1 VGVCQSTAHIGKE
14 AGMSIAAQR
23 QSGKTSSL
31 VEMAESLQELVE
43 RAAADAQSLY
53 RVERG
58 VLDSLLKM
66 GHAAIELF
74 LAQQPNGDLG
84 ETVPDEDGRT
94 LHRSEEPVARP
105 LRTIFGEHEFSA
117 FVYRRRKHP
126 NTPIALRPVD
136 ARMSLPP
143 HRWSHL
149 LQEFT
154 QLFCIEQAFEP
165 AAEAFARIFGQRL
178 SVDTLERVNQEM
190 GEEAGEFLDG
200 LAAPPAKE
208 EGELLVVTADGK
220 GVPMVQSDAARLRC
234 FEERPLRPGNRRMA
248 TLASVYSVDRFVRT
262 PEQIVEALFRDVRE
276 EPLPTDAPRPEPCH
290 KRVVARLPQVFE
302 DIDPTQPISGTIIA
316 LSWAAREVERRRKR
330 RQRLVRLMD
339 GQTSLWDAA
348 DLCLADIPEEERW
361 DILDIVHVAGYVWRA
376 AKAFYS
382 HREPQ
387 EAFVRE
393 RLLRILQGDVQG
405 VIRGLRRMATLRR
418 LSGTA
423 RREIDT
429 VCGYFT
435 THAARMQYDRYLAA
449 GCPIATGVI
458 EGACRHLVKDRM
470 ERSGM
475 RWTQL
480 HAQAM
485 LDVRAVHQS
494 SYWDAFH
501 QQRITNVQASNRA
514 CRALF
519 AATTPLA
526 G

>member
-1 VGVCQSTAHIGKE
+1 
-14 AGMSIAAQR
+14 
-23 QSGKTSSL
+23 
-31 VEMAESLQELVE
+31 
-43 RAAADAQSLY
+43 
-53 RVERG
+53 
-58 VLDSLLKM
+58 VLDGLLKM
-66 GHAAIELF
+66 GHAAVEAF
-74 LAQQPNGDLG
+74 LALQGNGDLG
-84 ETVPDEDGRT
+84 ETVPDDDGRT
-94 LHRSEEPVARP
+94 LHRSAEPVARP
-105 LRTIFGEHEFSA
+105 LRTIFGEHEFAA

-143 HRWSHL
+143 DRWSHL

-154 QLFCIEQAFEP
+154 QLFCIEEAFEP
-165 AAEAFARIFGQRL
+165 AAAAFARIFRQRL
-178 SVDTLERVNQEM
+178 SVDTLEHVNQQM
-190 GEEAGEFLDG
+190 GVEAGEFLDS
-200 LAAPPAKE
+200 LVAPPAAE

-220 GVPMVQSDAARLRC
+220 GVPMVQADALRLRC

-262 PEQIVEALFRDVRE
+262 PEQIVAALFRDVRD
-276 EPLPTDAPRPEPCH
+276 EPLPADAVRPEPCH
-290 KRVVARLPQVFE
+290 KRVVARFPRVFE
-302 DIDPTQPISGTIIA
+302 EIDETQPIPGAIIA
-316 LSWAAREVERRRKR
+316 LSWAAREVEQRRRPG
-330 RQRLVRLMD
+330 QLLVRLLD

-348 DLCLADIPEEERW
+348 DACLVDDAEDERC

-376 AKAFYS
+376 AKAFHS

-387 EAFVRE
+387 EAFVRG
-393 RLLRILQGDVQG
+393 RLLRILQGDVWG
-405 VIRGLRRMATLRR
+405 VIRGLRRMATQRR

-423 RREIDT
+423 RQEVDT

-435 THAARMQYDRYLAA
+435 THAPRMQYDRYLAA

-475 RWTQL
+475 RWTQH

-501 QQRITNVQASNRA
+501 QQRITNKQESNRH
-514 CRALF
+514 CRALL
-519 AATTPLA
+519 AALTPLA